1 MAVYQWFGVV
11 YIIGCFFVIP
21 ILSIVIVLTN
31 ELVYWIIFYFI
42 MSILIIVWIIT
53 GLQVKFREDYFF
65 YSFHLFLCFIVSL
78 NIGGLKKGVTSFT
91 LDDFDPLYF
100 LEIQKWKVSSPYS
113 GLLELPTALVPQL
126 GTL

>member
-53 GLQVKFREDYFF
+53 GLQVKFREDY
-65 YSFHLFLCFIVSL
+65 L
-78 NIGGLKKGVTSFT
+78 NASNLPEGGWGQNKRTCTNIF
-91 LDDFDPLYF
+91 
-100 LEIQKWKVSSPYS
+100 
-113 GLLELPTALVPQL
+113 
-126 GTL
+126 